1 VAIAQLNDN
10 ANYIYDTLP
19 FYHFRPHFFSL
30 NVASIGDEPLHLI
43 VAQQT
48 PLLTIKRTTI
58 WPYGVVR
65 VIVCSITYDSNN
77 QPIY

>member
-1 VAIAQLNDN
+1 MEDN

-19 FYHFRPHFFSL
+19 FDHHKPHFFSL
-30 NVASIGDEPLHLI
+30 NVSSTNDEPLHLI
-43 VAQQT
+43 IAQQT
-48 PLLTIKRTTI
+48 PLLPSQRTTI

-65 VIVCSITYDSNN
+65 VIVSSVTYDSDN